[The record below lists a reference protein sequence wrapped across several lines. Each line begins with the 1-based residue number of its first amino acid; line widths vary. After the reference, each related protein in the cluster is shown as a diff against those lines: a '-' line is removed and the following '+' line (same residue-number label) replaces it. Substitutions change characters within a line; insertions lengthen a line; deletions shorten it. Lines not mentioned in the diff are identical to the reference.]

1 MENQIIV
8 RIENSSLKHSVY
20 IFTDDSNTMP
30 ICEQATMDNL
40 LSVITMSAAKYKI
53 KKIKLSGP
61 KDFSLGIKD
70 QLTEKINTC
79 FGKSDDFIIEIM

>member
-8 RIENSSLKHSVY
+8 RFEQGQLKHQVY
-20 IFTDDSNTMP
+20 VFTDDSEIMP
-30 ICEQATMDNL
+30 ICQEAAMDEL
-40 LSVITMSAAKYKI
+40 LSVIAMSAAKYKI

-61 KDFSLGIKD
+61 KSFSLGIKD

-79 FGKSDDFIIEIM
+79 FGKSDDFTIEVM